1 MIFDRWLGAG
11 PAKTA
16 AGALHD
22 AAVAQARAP
31 ALFSSL
37 GAPDTVEGR
46 FELLSL
52 HVILLVDRLRNQ
64 GAAAAA
70 VSQAL
75 FDVYVR
81 DLDGALREM
90 GVGDLT
96 VPKHMRKLAQAF
108 YGRAG
113 AYNAAF
119 DGPDGDLEA
128 VVART
133 VLQSAEGADPAPLA
147 RYIRTAQA
155 ALAAGDTAALIG
167 GRAAWPA
174 P

>member
-16 AGALHD
+16 ARSLHD
-22 AAVAQARAP
+22 AAAAQGRAP
-31 ALFSSL
+31 ELYASL

-46 FELLSL
+46 FELLTA
-52 HVILLVDRLRNQ
+52 HVILLVDRLRNH

-96 VPKHMRKLAQAF
+96 VPKRMRKLAQAF
-108 YGRAG
+108 YGRAA
-113 AYNAAF
+113 AYGAAF
-119 DGPDGDLEA
+119 DGPQGELEA

-133 VLQSAEGADPAPLA
+133 ILQSAEGADPAPLA
-147 RYIRTAQA
+147 QYIRTARA
-155 ALAAGDTAALIG
+155 ALAASDINVLIG
-167 GRAAWPA
+167 GHCAWPA